1 MSTKTVF
8 TAATTNTS
16 SLEKLH
22 DTNGSHIIVQITGT
36 MDGAT
41 VTPWIRINSD
51 VDWVALPGISY
62 TTTGAWSLQSPTN
75 ARWQLRITAAGAG
88 TSLTAAIASME
99 AQ

>member
-8 TAATTNTS
+8 TAATTNSS

-36 MDGAT
+36 PDGAT
-41 VTPWIRINSD
+41 VAPWMRINDD

-62 TTTGAWSLQSPTN
+62 TT
-75 ARWQLRITAAGAG
+75 AGA
-88 TSLTAAIASME
+88 
-99 AQ
+99 